1 MMFRLAIVVPVFNPR
16 DQWLSTLLDRFSD
29 FKKSLEI
36 EQVQLYIV
44 NDGSQKGLD
53 LNHIQQVLRCHP
65 DVHWMSYPKNAG
77 KGFALRYAISQI
89 QSEFIIYTDV
99 DMPFENESMLSI
111 WKALQNQDVAVGV
124 KNEDY
129 YNSLPRQRRFI
140 SKTLQ
145 RLIKIIYPRLLSSDT
160 QCGLKGMNQAGKAVF
175 LNTSINRYLFDLE
188 FIYLLSRTKLK
199 QTTVPVKLRPG
210 IEFSHMNTRVLFN
223 ELFNFFNILLKK
235 S

>member
-1 MMFRLAIVVPVFNPR
+1 M
-16 DQWLSTLLDRFSD
+16 
-29 FKKSLEI
+29 
-36 EQVQLYIV
+36 EQVQLYII
-44 NDGSQKGLD
+44 NDGSQKSLD
-53 LNHIQQVLRCHP
+53 INHTQQALNGHP

-111 WKALQNQDVAVGV
+111 WKALQSQDVAVGV
-124 KNEDY
+124 KNEHY

-160 QCGLKGMNQAGKAVF
+160 QCGLKGMNQAGIAVF
-175 LNTSINRYLFDLE
+175 LKTSIYRYLIDLE
-188 FIYLLSRTKLK
+188 FIYLLSRTKL
-199 QTTVPVKLRPG
+199 
-210 IEFSHMNTRVLFN
+210 
-223 ELFNFFNILLKK
+223 
-235 S
+235 